1 MRCAR
6 KCFPQLIVNHREHR
20 GTEFS
25 SDRGQD
31 EFLHPLSVFSVPPW
45 FRPKSHK
52 TRCGGFIAELSVAR
66 NMTHVLETG
75 FEQMDA
81 TNPNRSPKIRGYNII
96 NGEISLSSDG
106 ATFESHNPALF
117 ADCLGEFPLSTKEDV
132 HTALAA
138 ARAAFPAWAAT
149 PAPTRGQIIG
159 NMGRLLMKYKDDI
172 VRVETREIGKTL
184 KESAGSVQEAID
196 TCLFFQSEGRRLY
209 GQTVNSELPDKELFT
224 YRRPLGVCGII
235 NACNFP
241 AAVPFWKMIPAI
253 MCGNTCV
260 WKSPQDAPLL
270 SFMLTRI
277 MHEAG
282 LPDGVINLVHGK
294 GSGAGQ
300 DLVDAVDLGMINK
313 ISFTGSTAVGKMIGE
328 ICGRNLVSVSL
339 ELGGKNPLVIM
350 PSANM
355 ENAVEGAYWSAFGT
369 AGQRCTSLG
378 NLIIHEDIYDEF
390 VEKFMAKVESTTIG
404 DSMVHENVLYGPMLS
419 ERYAKDFLRVLQMC
433 ETSGATKLWGEG
445 MITEG
450 NKPLNFLGN
459 PSEGAY
465 VWPHVYA
472 DVTEDME
479 CFHEEIFGPAV
490 TIVKAKDFDHALHLA
505 NASPYGLS
513 SAIYTNDRLEA
524 YRYKTGIKAGMT
536 GINNSTTGAEAH
548 LPFGGVKGS
557 GNGTRESGIWV
568 IEAYSYWHAVNDE
581 LSGKLQLA
589 QMDVEEIELEEADAD
604 YSGLA

>member
-1 MRCAR
+1 MMSIRRA
-6 KCFPQLIVNHREHR
+6 
-20 GTEFS
+20 
-25 SDRGQD
+25 
-31 EFLHPLSVFSVPPW
+31 
-45 FRPKSHK
+45 
-52 TRCGGFIAELSVAR
+52 
-66 NMTHVLETG
+66 MTHVLETG
-75 FEQMDA
+75 FEYMEA
-81 TNPNRSPKIRGYNII
+81 NNPNGSPKVRGYNII
-96 NGEISLSSDG
+96 NGNLTLASDG
-106 ATFESHNPALF
+106 ATYDSTNPAWLD
-117 ADCLGEFPLSTKEDV
+117 DCLGEFPLSTKSDV
-132 HTALAA
+132 HDALAA
-138 ARAAFPAWAAT
+138 ARAAFPSWAAT
-149 PAPTRGQIIG
+149 PAPTRGQVIG
-159 NMGRLLMKYKDDI
+159 NMGRLLMERKDDL
-172 VRVETREIGKTL
+172 VRLQAREIGKTL
-184 KESAGSVQEAID
+184 KECGGEIQEAID

-241 AAVPFWKMIPAI
+241 SAVPFWKMIPAI

-260 WKSPQDAPLL
+260 WKSPQDSPLL
-270 SFMLTRI
+270 SFALARV

-282 LPDGVINLVHGK
+282 LPDGVINLIHGK

-300 DLVDAVDLGMINK
+300 DLVDSADLGMVDK
-313 ISFTGSTAVGKMIGE
+313 ISFTGSTPVGKMIGE
-328 ICGRNLVSVSL
+328 TCGRNLVSASL

-355 ENAVEGAYWSAFGT
+355 ENAVEGAYWAGFGT

-378 NLIIHEDIYDEF
+378 NLIIHEDVYNEF
-390 VEKFMAKVESTTIG
+390 VERFMEKVKSTVIG
-404 DSMVHENVLYGPMLS
+404 DSMRHDGVLYGSMLS
-419 ERYAKDFLRVLQMC
+419 EKYAVDFLKGIEMC
-433 ETSGATKLWGEG
+433 EASGATKIWGEG
-445 MITEG
+445 RITND
-450 NKPLNFLGN
+450 NKPEKFHGDA
-459 PSEGAY
+459 SEGVY
-465 VWPHVYA
+465 MWPHVYV

-479 CFHEEIFGPAV
+479 CFHEEIFGPVV
-490 TIVKAKDFDHALHLA
+490 TIVKARDFDHALHLA

-536 GINNSTTGAEAH
+536 GINDSTTGAEAH

-589 QMDVEEIELEEADAD
+589 QMDVDEIEMEEAEAD
-604 YSGLA
+604 YAGLA

>member
-1 MRCAR
+1 MT
-6 KCFPQLIVNHREHR
+6 IR
-20 GTEFS
+20 G
-25 SDRGQD
+25 
-31 EFLHPLSVFSVPPW
+31 V
-45 FRPKSHK
+45 
-52 TRCGGFIAELSVAR
+52 
-66 NMTHVLETG
+66 MTHVLETG
-75 FEQMDA
+75 FEYMEA
-81 TNPNRSPKIRGYNII
+81 KNPNGSPKVRGYNII
-96 NGEISLSSDG
+96 NGNLTLASDG
-106 ATFESHNPALF
+106 STYESINPAWLD
-117 ADCLGEFPLSTKEDV
+117 DCLGEFPLSTKSDV
-132 HTALAA
+132 HDALAA
-138 ARAAFPAWAAT
+138 ARAAFSDWAST
-149 PAPTRGQIIG
+149 PAPTRGQVIG
-159 NMGRLLMKYKDDI
+159 NMGRLLMEHKDDL
-172 VRVETREIGKTL
+172 VRLQAREIGKTL
-184 KESAGSVQEAID
+184 KECGGEIQEAID

-241 AAVPFWKMIPAI
+241 SAVPFWKMIPAI

-260 WKSPQDAPLL
+260 WKSPQDSPML
-270 SFMLTRI
+270 SFALARI
-277 MHEAG
+277 MHESG
-282 LPDGVINLVHGK
+282 LPDGVINLIHGK

-300 DLVDAVDLGMINK
+300 DLVDSADLGMVNK
-313 ISFTGSTAVGKMIGE
+313 ISFTGSTPVGKMIGE
-328 ICGRNLVSVSL
+328 ICGRNLVSASL

-355 ENAVEGAYWSAFGT
+355 ENAVEGAYWAGFGT

-390 VEKFMAKVESTTIG
+390 LESFMDKVRSTVIG
-404 DSMVHENVLYGPMLS
+404 DSMRNDGVLYGSMLS
-419 ERYAKDFLRVLQMC
+419 EKYAVDFLKGIEMC
-433 ETSGATKLWGEG
+433 EASGATKIWGEG
-445 MITEG
+445 RITND
-450 NKPLNFLGN
+450 NKPDNFHGDA
-459 PSEGAY
+459 SEGVY
-465 VWPHVYA
+465 MWPHVYT
-472 DVTEDME
+472 DVTEEME
-479 CFHEEIFGPAV
+479 CFHEEIFGPVV
-490 TIVKAKDFDHALHLA
+490 TLVKARDFDHALHLA

-589 QMDVEEIELEEADAD
+589 QMDVDEIEMEEAEAD
-604 YSGLA
+604 YASLA

>member
-1 MRCAR
+1 MHDALDAAR
-6 KCFPQLIVNHREHR
+6 KAFDNW
-20 GTEFS
+20 S
-25 SDRGQD
+25 S
-31 EFLHPLSVFSVPPW
+31 
-45 FRPKSHK
+45 
-52 TRCGGFIAELSVAR
+52 
-66 NMTHVLETG
+66 
-75 FEQMDA
+75 
-81 TNPNRSPKIRGYNII
+81 
-96 NGEISLSSDG
+96 
-106 ATFESHNPALF
+106 
-117 ADCLGEFPLSTKEDV
+117 
-132 HTALAA
+132 
-138 ARAAFPAWAAT
+138 T

-159 NMGRLLMKYKDDI
+159 NMGRLLMDYKDDI
-172 VRVETREIGKTL
+172 VKLETREIGKTL
-184 KESAGSVQEAID
+184 KESSGEVQEAID

-260 WKSPQDAPLL
+260 WKSPQDSPLL

-282 LPDGVINLVHGK
+282 LPNGVINLVHGR

-300 DLVDAVDLGMINK
+300 YLVDSADEGMVDK

-328 ICGRNLVSVSL
+328 TCGRNLISCSL
-339 ELGGKNPLVIM
+339 ELGGKNPLVVM
-350 PSANM
+350 PSASID
-355 ENAVEGAYWSAFGT
+355 NAVEGAYWAAFGT

-378 NLIIHEDIYDEF
+378 NLIVHKDVFDEF
-390 VEKFMAKVESTTIG
+390 MDKFMAKVEGTRIG
-404 DSMVHENVLYGPMLS
+404 DALRHDDVLYGPMLS
-419 ERYAKDFLRVLQMC
+419 ERYAEDFLVGLEMC
-433 ETSGATKLWGEG
+433 ESDGATKLWGEG
-445 MITEG
+445 RITVE
-450 NKPLNFLGN
+450 NKPANLLG
-459 PSEGAY
+459 EAGDGVY
-465 VWPHVYA
+465 MWPHVYS
-472 DVTEDME
+472 DVTEDMD
-479 CFHEEIFGPAV
+479 CFHEEIFGPVV
-490 TIVKAKDFDHALHLA
+490 TVVKADSFEHALHLA

-513 SAIYTNDRLEA
+513 SACYTNDRLEA
-524 YRYKTGIKAGMT
+524 YRFKTGIKAGMT

-589 QMDVEEIELEEADAD
+589 QMDVDEIHIEEAEAD
-604 YSGLA
+604 YGSLA

>member
-1 MRCAR
+1 
-6 KCFPQLIVNHREHR
+6 
-20 GTEFS
+20 
-25 SDRGQD
+25 
-31 EFLHPLSVFSVPPW
+31 
-45 FRPKSHK
+45 
-52 TRCGGFIAELSVAR
+52 
-66 NMTHVLETG
+66 MTHVLQVGLE
-75 FEQMDA
+75 EIAND
-81 TNPNRSPKIRGYNII
+81 NPNGLPKVKGYNII
-96 NGEISLSSDG
+96 NGKLASASDG
-106 ATFESHNPALF
+106 STFESRNPAWLD
-117 ADCLGEFPLSTKEDV
+117 DCLGEFPLSTKEDV
-132 HTALAA
+132 HAALAA
-138 ARAAFPAWAAT
+138 ARAAFPSWSAT

-159 NMGRLLMKYKDDI
+159 NMGRLLMKYKDDV
-172 VRVETREIGKTL
+172 VRIETREIGKTL

-270 SFMLTRI
+270 SFILARI

-282 LPDGVINLVHGK
+282 VPDGVINLVHGK

-300 DLVDAVDLGMINK
+300 HLVDAVDEGMVNK

-328 ICGRNLVSVSL
+328 VCGRNLVSASL
-339 ELGGKNPLVIM
+339 ELGGKNPLVVM
-350 PSANM
+350 PSANID
-355 ENAVEGAYWSAFGT
+355 NALEGAYWAAFGT

-378 NLIIHEDIYDEF
+378 NLIVHKDMYDEF
-390 VEKFMAKVESTTIG
+390 LEKFMDKVESTLIG
-404 DSMVHENVLYGPMLS
+404 DSMRNEGVLYGPMLS
-419 ERYAKDFLRVLQMC
+419 EKYAVDFLTGIEMC
-433 ETSGATKLWGEG
+433 EASGATKLFGQG
-445 MITEG
+445 RISND
-450 NKPLNFLGN
+450 NKPVGFQGDA
-459 PSEGAY
+459 SEGVY
-465 VWPHVYA
+465 MWPHVYA
-472 DVTEDME
+472 DVTEEME
-479 CFHEEIFGPAV
+479 CFHEEIFGPVV
-490 TIVKAKDFDHALHLA
+490 TIVKADDFEHALHLA

-513 SAIYTNDRLEA
+513 SAIYTNNRLEA

-536 GINNSTTGAEAH
+536 SINNSTSGAEAH

-589 QMDVEEIELEEADAD
+589 QMDVDEIEIEEAEVD
-604 YSGLA
+604 YSSLS

>member
-1 MRCAR
+1 MMAIRR
-6 KCFPQLIVNHREHR
+6 
-20 GTEFS
+20 
-25 SDRGQD
+25 D
-31 EFLHPLSVFSVPPW
+31 
-45 FRPKSHK
+45 
-52 TRCGGFIAELSVAR
+52 
-66 NMTHVLETG
+66 MTHVLETG
-75 FEQMDA
+75 FEYMEA
-81 TNPNRSPKIRGYNII
+81 NNPNGSPKVRGYNII
-96 NGEISLSSDG
+96 NGNLTLASDG
-106 ATFESHNPALF
+106 ATYESTNPAWLD
-117 ADCLGEFPLSTKEDV
+117 DCLGEFPLSTKSDV
-132 HTALAA
+132 HDALAA
-138 ARAAFPAWAAT
+138 ARAAFPGWAAT
-149 PAPTRGQIIG
+149 PAPTRGQVIG
-159 NMGRLLMKYKDDI
+159 NMGRLLMERKDDL
-172 VRVETREIGKTL
+172 VRLQAREIGKTL
-184 KESAGSVQEAID
+184 KECGGEIQEAID

-241 AAVPFWKMIPAI
+241 SAVPFWKMIPAI

-260 WKSPQDAPLL
+260 WKSPQDSPLL
-270 SFMLTRI
+270 SFALARV

-282 LPDGVINLVHGK
+282 LPDGVINLIHGK

-300 DLVDAVDLGMINK
+300 DLVDSADLGMVDK

-328 ICGRNLVSVSL
+328 TCGRNLVSASL

-355 ENAVEGAYWSAFGT
+355 ENAVEGAYWAGFGT

-390 VEKFMAKVESTTIG
+390 VERFMEKVKSTAVG
-404 DSMVHENVLYGPMLS
+404 DSMRHDGVLYGSMLS
-419 ERYAKDFLRVLQMC
+419 EKYAVDFLKGIDMC
-433 ETSGATKLWGEG
+433 EASGATKIWGEG
-445 MITEG
+445 RITND
-450 NKPLNFLGN
+450 NKPDNFHGDA
-459 PSEGAY
+459 SEGVY
-465 VWPHVYA
+465 MWPHVYV

-479 CFHEEIFGPAV
+479 CFHEEIFGPVV
-490 TIVKAKDFDHALHLA
+490 TIVKARDFDHALHLA

-589 QMDVEEIELEEADAD
+589 QMDVDEIEMEEAEAD
-604 YSGLA
+604 YAGLA

>member
-1 MRCAR
+1 MAH
-6 KCFPQLIVNHREHR
+6 I
-20 GTEFS
+20 
-25 SDRGQD
+25 
-31 EFLHPLSVFSVPPW
+31 
-45 FRPKSHK
+45 
-52 TRCGGFIAELSVAR
+52 
-66 NMTHVLETG
+66 LESG
-75 FEQMDA
+75 FEEMEND
-81 TNPNRSPKIRGYNII
+81 NPNGNPKIKGYNII
-96 NGEISLSSDG
+96 NGELKISSNG
-106 ATFESHNPALF
+106 ENFESKNPAWLS
-117 ADCLGEFPLSTKEDV
+117 DCLGEFPLSTEEDV
-132 HTALAA
+132 HEALNA
-138 ARAAFPAWAAT
+138 ARDAFPSWSST

-159 NMGRLLMKYKDDI
+159 NMGRLLMEHKDDL
-172 VRVETREIGKTL
+172 VRLQAREIGKTL
-184 KESAGSVQEAID
+184 KECGGEIQEAID

-241 AAVPFWKMIPAI
+241 SAVPFWKMIPAI

-260 WKSPQDAPLL
+260 WKSPQDSPLL
-270 SFMLTRI
+270 SFALARI
-277 MHEAG
+277 MHESG
-282 LPDGVINLVHGK
+282 LPDGVINLIHGK

-300 DLVDAVDLGMINK
+300 YLVDAVDLGLVDK

-328 ICGRNLVSVSL
+328 VCGRNLVSASL

-350 PSANM
+350 PSANLD
-355 ENAVEGAYWSAFGT
+355 NAVEGAYWAGFGT

-378 NLIIHEDIYDEF
+378 NLIIHEEIYDEF
-390 VEKFMAKVESTTIG
+390 MDKLMKKVVSTPIG
-404 DSMVHENVLYGPMLS
+404 DSMRHEGVIYGAMLS
-419 ERYAKDFLRVLQMC
+419 EKYAKDFLKGIEIC
-433 ETSGATKLWGEG
+433 EKDGAKKLFGEG
-445 MITEG
+445 RITNDSCPEG
-450 NKPLNFLGN
+450 FHGD
-459 PSEGAY
+459 PSEGSY
-465 VWPHVYA
+465 MWPHVYV

-479 CFHEEIFGPAV
+479 CFHEEIFGPAITV
-490 TIVKAKDFDHALHLA
+490 VKARDFEHALHLA

-524 YRYKTGIKAGMT
+524 YRYKTGIRAGMT

-589 QMDVEEIELEEADAD
+589 QMDVDEVDIEEAEAD
-604 YSGLA
+604 YSSLA

>member
-1 MRCAR
+1 MAHV
-6 KCFPQLIVNHREHR
+6 LST
-20 GTEFS
+20 GL
-25 SDRGQD
+25 
-31 EFLHPLSVFSVPPW
+31 EFLDNS
-45 FRPKSHK
+45 
-52 TRCGGFIAELSVAR
+52 
-66 NMTHVLETG
+66 
-75 FEQMDA
+75 
-81 TNPNRSPKIRGYNII
+81 NPNGSPCVRGYNII
-96 NGEISLSSDG
+96 NGELKLASDG
-106 ATFESHNPALF
+106 QTFQSHNPAWLD
-117 ADCLGEFPLSTKEDV
+117 DCLGEFPLSTESDV
-132 HTALAA
+132 HEALAA
-138 ARAAFPAWAAT
+138 ARAAFEGWAAT

-159 NMGRLLMKYKDDI
+159 NMGRLLMEHKDAI
-172 VRVETREIGKTL
+172 VALETREIGKTL

-253 MCGNTCV
+253 ICGNTCV

-270 SFMLTRI
+270 SFALARI

-282 LPDGVINLVHGK
+282 LPDGVINLIHGK

-300 DLVDAVDLGMINK
+300 DLVDAVDKGMINK

-355 ENAVEGAYWSAFGT
+355 ENAVEGAYWSGFGT

-390 VEKFMAKVESTTIG
+390 MTKLMAKVESTIIG
-404 DSMVHENVLYGPMLS
+404 DSMRNEDVLYGPMLS
-419 ERYAKDFLRVLQMC
+419 EKYSGDFLKDVEMC
-433 ETSGATKLWGEG
+433 ERSGATKLFGKG
-445 MITEG
+445 RITND
-450 NKPLNFLGN
+450 NKPAGFVGDA
-459 PSEGAY
+459 SEGVY
-465 VWPHVYA
+465 MWPHVYA

-479 CFHEEIFGPAV
+479 CFHEEIFGPAITV
-490 TIVKAKDFDHALHLA
+490 VKATDFDHALHLA

-524 YRYKTGIKAGMT
+524 YRFKTGIKAGMT

-589 QMDVEEIELEEADAD
+589 QMDVDEIDIEEADVD
-604 YSGLA
+604 YSALA

>member
-1 MRCAR
+1 MAHV
-6 KCFPQLIVNHREHR
+6 LAT
-20 GTEFS
+20 GL
-25 SDRGQD
+25 
-31 EFLHPLSVFSVPPW
+31 EFLD
-45 FRPKSHK
+45 
-52 TRCGGFIAELSVAR
+52 
-66 NMTHVLETG
+66 N
-75 FEQMDA
+75 
-81 TNPNRSPKIRGYNII
+81 TNPNGSPCVKGYNII
-96 NGEISLSSDG
+96 NGQLTLASDG
-106 ATFESHNPALF
+106 GTFQSHNPAWLD
-117 ADCLGEFPLSTKEDV
+117 DCLGEFPLSTEADV
-132 HTALAA
+132 HDALAA
-138 ARAAFPAWAAT
+138 ARTAFPGWAAT

-159 NMGRLLMKYKDDI
+159 NMGRLLMEHKDAI
-172 VRVETREIGKTL
+172 VAIETREIGKTL

-270 SFMLTRI
+270 SFALARI
-277 MHEAG
+277 MHESG
-282 LPDGVINLVHGK
+282 LPDGVINLIHGK

-300 DLVDAVDLGMINK
+300 NLVDAVDKGMIDK

-328 ICGRNLVSVSL
+328 ICGRNLVSASL

-350 PSANM
+350 PSADM
-355 ENAVEGAYWSAFGT
+355 DNAVEGAYWSGFGT

-378 NLIIHEDIYDEF
+378 NLIIHEEIYDEF
-390 VEKFMAKVESTTIG
+390 MAKLMAKVESTVIG
-404 DSMVHENVLYGPMLS
+404 DSLRNEGVLYGPMLS
-419 ERYAKDFLRVLQMC
+419 EKYAVDFLRDVEMC
-433 ETSGATKLWGEG
+433 ERSGATKLFGKG
-445 MITEG
+445 RITND
-450 NKPLNFLGN
+450 NKPAGFRGDA
-459 PSEGAY
+459 SEGVY
-465 VWPHVYA
+465 MWPHVYA

-479 CFHEEIFGPAV
+479 CFHEEIFGPGI
-490 TIVKAKDFDHALHLA
+490 TIVKATDFDHALHLA

-524 YRYKTGIKAGMT
+524 YRFKTGIKAGMT

-589 QMDVEEIELEEADAD
+589 QMDVDEIDIEEADVD
-604 YSGLA
+604 YSALA

>member
-1 MRCAR
+1 MAIRRA
-6 KCFPQLIVNHREHR
+6 
-20 GTEFS
+20 
-25 SDRGQD
+25 
-31 EFLHPLSVFSVPPW
+31 
-45 FRPKSHK
+45 
-52 TRCGGFIAELSVAR
+52 
-66 NMTHVLETG
+66 MTHVLEAG
-75 FEQMDA
+75 FEYMEA
-81 TNPNRSPKIRGYNII
+81 NNPNGSPKVRGYNII
-96 NGEISLSSDG
+96 NGNLTLASDG
-106 ATFESHNPALF
+106 ATYDSTNPAWLD
-117 ADCLGEFPLSTKEDV
+117 DCLGEFPLSTKSDV
-132 HTALAA
+132 HDALAA
-138 ARAAFPAWAAT
+138 ARASFPSWAAT
-149 PAPTRGQIIG
+149 PAPTRGQVIG
-159 NMGRLLMKYKDDI
+159 NMGRLLMERKDDL
-172 VRVETREIGKTL
+172 VRLQAREIGKTL
-184 KESAGSVQEAID
+184 KECGGEIQEAID

-241 AAVPFWKMIPAI
+241 SAVPFWKMIPAI

-260 WKSPQDAPLL
+260 WKSPQDSPLL
-270 SFMLTRI
+270 SFALARV

-282 LPDGVINLVHGK
+282 LPDGVINLIHGK

-300 DLVDAVDLGMINK
+300 DLVDSADLGMVDK
-313 ISFTGSTAVGKMIGE
+313 ISFTGSTPVGKMIGE
-328 ICGRNLVSVSL
+328 TCGRNLVSASL

-355 ENAVEGAYWSAFGT
+355 ENAVEGAYWAGFGT

-378 NLIIHEDIYDEF
+378 NLIIHEDVYNEF
-390 VEKFMAKVESTTIG
+390 VERFMEKVKSTVIG
-404 DSMVHENVLYGPMLS
+404 DSMRHDGVLYGSMLS
-419 ERYAKDFLRVLQMC
+419 EKYAVDFLKGIEMC
-433 ETSGATKLWGEG
+433 EASGATKIWGEG
-445 MITEG
+445 RITND
-450 NKPLNFLGN
+450 NKPEKFHGDA
-459 PSEGAY
+459 SEGVY
-465 VWPHVYA
+465 MWPHVYV

-479 CFHEEIFGPAV
+479 CFHEEIFGPVV
-490 TIVKAKDFDHALHLA
+490 TIVKARDFDHALHLA

-589 QMDVEEIELEEADAD
+589 QMDVDEIEMEEAEAD
-604 YSGLA
+604 YAGLA

>member
-1 MRCAR
+1 MAIRRA
-6 KCFPQLIVNHREHR
+6 
-20 GTEFS
+20 
-25 SDRGQD
+25 
-31 EFLHPLSVFSVPPW
+31 
-45 FRPKSHK
+45 
-52 TRCGGFIAELSVAR
+52 
-66 NMTHVLETG
+66 MTHVLETG
-75 FEQMDA
+75 FEYMEA
-81 TNPNRSPKIRGYNII
+81 NNPNGSPKVRGYNII
-96 NGEISLSSDG
+96 NGNLTLASDG
-106 ATFESHNPALF
+106 ATYDSTNPAWLD
-117 ADCLGEFPLSTKEDV
+117 DCLGEFPLSTKSDV
-132 HTALAA
+132 HDALAA
-138 ARAAFPAWAAT
+138 ARASFLSWAAT
-149 PAPTRGQIIG
+149 PTPTRGQVIG
-159 NMGRLLMKYKDDI
+159 NMGRLLMERKDDL
-172 VRVETREIGKTL
+172 VRLQAREIGKTL
-184 KESAGSVQEAID
+184 KECGGEIQEAID

-241 AAVPFWKMIPAI
+241 SAVPFWKMIPAI

-260 WKSPQDAPLL
+260 WKSPQDSPLL
-270 SFMLTRI
+270 SFALARV

-282 LPDGVINLVHGK
+282 LPDGVINLIHGK

-300 DLVDAVDLGMINK
+300 DLVDSADLGMVDK
-313 ISFTGSTAVGKMIGE
+313 ISFTGSTPVGKMIGE
-328 ICGRNLVSVSL
+328 TCGRNLVSASL

-355 ENAVEGAYWSAFGT
+355 ENAVEGAYWAGFGT

-378 NLIIHEDIYDEF
+378 NLIIHEDVYNEF
-390 VEKFMAKVESTTIG
+390 VERFMEKVKSTVIG
-404 DSMVHENVLYGPMLS
+404 DSMRHDGVLYGSMLS
-419 ERYAKDFLRVLQMC
+419 EKYAVDFLKGIEMC
-433 ETSGATKLWGEG
+433 EASGATKIWGEG
-445 MITEG
+445 RITND
-450 NKPLNFLGN
+450 NKPEKFHGDA
-459 PSEGAY
+459 SEGVY
-465 VWPHVYA
+465 MWPHVYV

-479 CFHEEIFGPAV
+479 CFHEEIFGPVV
-490 TIVKAKDFDHALHLA
+490 TIVKARDFDHALHLA

-589 QMDVEEIELEEADAD
+589 QMDVDEIEMEEAEAD
-604 YSGLA
+604 YAGLA

>member
-1 MRCAR
+1 
-6 KCFPQLIVNHREHR
+6 
-20 GTEFS
+20 
-25 SDRGQD
+25 
-31 EFLHPLSVFSVPPW
+31 
-45 FRPKSHK
+45 
-52 TRCGGFIAELSVAR
+52 
-66 NMTHVLETG
+66 MTHVLETG
-75 FEQMDA
+75 FEIIESD
-81 TNPNRSPKIRGYNII
+81 NPDDNVKVKGYNII
-96 NGEISLSSDG
+96 NGELKLSSDG
-106 ATFESHNPALF
+106 KLFESHNPARLK
-117 ADCLGEFPLSTKEDV
+117 DCLGEFPLSTKEDV
-132 HTALAA
+132 HDAIKA
-138 ARAAFPAWAAT
+138 ARNAFSTWSTT

-159 NMGRLLMKYKDDI
+159 NMGRLLMQYKDDI

-277 MHEAG
+277 MHESG
-282 LPDGVINLVHGK
+282 LPNGVINLVHGK

-300 DLVDAVDLGMINK
+300 YLVDAVDEGLLNK
-313 ISFTGSTAVGKMIGE
+313 ISFTGSTSVGKMIGE
-328 ICGRNLVSVSL
+328 VCGRNLVSASL

-350 PSANM
+350 PSANI
-355 ENAVEGAYWSAFGT
+355 ENAVEGAYWAGFGT

-378 NLIIHEDIYDEF
+378 NLIIHEEIYDEF
-390 VEKFMAKVESTTIG
+390 VEKLMEKVRSTTIG
-404 DSMVHENVLYGPMLS
+404 DSMRNDGVLYGPMLS
-419 ERYAKDFLRVLQMC
+419 ERYATDFLKTLEMC
-433 ETSGATKLWGEG
+433 DSSGAIKLWGKG
-445 MITEG
+445 RITSE
-450 NKPLNFLGN
+450 NKPDNFLGI
-459 PSEGAY
+459 PEEGVY
-465 VWPHVYA
+465 MWPHVY
-472 DVTEDME
+472 DNVTEDMA
-479 CFHEEIFGPAV
+479 CFHEEIFGPAI
-490 TIVKAKDFDHALHLA
+490 TLVKATDFEHALYLA

-524 YRYKTGIKAGMT
+524 YRFKTGIKAGMT

-568 IEAYSYWHAVNDE
+568 IESYSYWHAVNDE

-589 QMDVEEIELEEADAD
+589 QMDVEEIDIEAADVD
-604 YSGLA
+604 YSSLA

>member
-1 MRCAR
+1 MMSIRRA
-6 KCFPQLIVNHREHR
+6 
-20 GTEFS
+20 
-25 SDRGQD
+25 
-31 EFLHPLSVFSVPPW
+31 
-45 FRPKSHK
+45 
-52 TRCGGFIAELSVAR
+52 
-66 NMTHVLETG
+66 MTHVLEAG
-75 FEQMDA
+75 FEYMEA
-81 TNPNRSPKIRGYNII
+81 NNPNGSPKVRGFNII
-96 NGEISLSSDG
+96 NGNLTLASDG
-106 ATFESHNPALF
+106 STYESINPAWLD
-117 ADCLGEFPLSTKEDV
+117 DCLGEFPLSTKSDV
-132 HTALAA
+132 HDALAA
-138 ARAAFPAWAAT
+138 ARAAFPDWAAT
-149 PAPTRGQIIG
+149 PAPTRGQVIG
-159 NMGRLLMKYKDDI
+159 NMGRLLMEHKDDL
-172 VRVETREIGKTL
+172 VRLQAREIGKTL
-184 KESAGSVQEAID
+184 KECGGEIQEAID

-235 NACNFP
+235 NSCNFP
-241 AAVPFWKMIPAI
+241 SAVPFWKMIPAI

-260 WKSPQDAPLL
+260 WKSPQDSPML
-270 SFMLTRI
+270 SFALARI
-277 MHEAG
+277 MHESG
-282 LPDGVINLVHGK
+282 LPDGVINLIHGK

-300 DLVDAVDLGMINK
+300 DLVDSADLGMINK

-328 ICGRNLVSVSL
+328 ICGRNLVSASL

-355 ENAVEGAYWSAFGT
+355 ENAVEGAYWAGFGT

-390 VEKFMAKVESTTIG
+390 VERFMDKVRSTVIG
-404 DSMVHENVLYGPMLS
+404 DSMRNNGVLYGSMLS
-419 ERYAKDFLRVLQMC
+419 ERYAVDFLKGIEMC
-433 ETSGATKLWGEG
+433 EASGATKIWGEG
-445 MITEG
+445 RITND
-450 NKPLNFLGN
+450 NKPENFHGDA
-459 PSEGAY
+459 SEGVY
-465 VWPHVYA
+465 MWPHVYTG
-472 DVTEDME
+472 VTEEME

-490 TIVKAKDFDHALHLA
+490 TIVKARDFDHALHLA

-589 QMDVEEIELEEADAD
+589 QMDVDEIEMEEAEAD
-604 YSGLA
+604 YAGLA

>member
-1 MRCAR
+1 MMAIRRA
-6 KCFPQLIVNHREHR
+6 
-20 GTEFS
+20 
-25 SDRGQD
+25 
-31 EFLHPLSVFSVPPW
+31 
-45 FRPKSHK
+45 
-52 TRCGGFIAELSVAR
+52 
-66 NMTHVLETG
+66 MTHVLETG
-75 FEQMDA
+75 FEYMEA
-81 TNPNRSPKIRGYNII
+81 NNPNGSPKVRGYNII
-96 NGEISLSSDG
+96 NGNLTLASDG
-106 ATFESHNPALF
+106 ATYDSTNPAWLD
-117 ADCLGEFPLSTKEDV
+117 DCLGEFPLSTKSDV
-132 HTALAA
+132 HDALAA
-138 ARAAFPAWAAT
+138 ARAAFPSWAAT
-149 PAPTRGQIIG
+149 PAPTRGQVIG
-159 NMGRLLMKYKDDI
+159 NMGRLLMERKDDL
-172 VRVETREIGKTL
+172 VRLQAREIGKTL
-184 KESAGSVQEAID
+184 KECGGEIQEAID

-241 AAVPFWKMIPAI
+241 SAVPFWKMIPAI

-260 WKSPQDAPLL
+260 WKSPQDSPLL
-270 SFMLTRI
+270 SFALARV

-282 LPDGVINLVHGK
+282 LPDGVINLIHGK

-300 DLVDAVDLGMINK
+300 DLVDSADLGMVDK
-313 ISFTGSTAVGKMIGE
+313 ISFTGSTPVGKMIGE
-328 ICGRNLVSVSL
+328 TCGRNLVSASL

-355 ENAVEGAYWSAFGT
+355 ENAVEGAYWAGFGT

-378 NLIIHEDIYDEF
+378 NLIIHEDVYNEF
-390 VEKFMAKVESTTIG
+390 VERFMEKVKSTVIG
-404 DSMVHENVLYGPMLS
+404 DSMRHDGVLYGSMLS
-419 ERYAKDFLRVLQMC
+419 EKYAVDFLKGIEMC
-433 ETSGATKLWGEG
+433 EASGSKKIWGEG
-445 MITEG
+445 RITND
-450 NKPLNFLGN
+450 NKQEKFHGDA
-459 PSEGAY
+459 SEGVY
-465 VWPHVYA
+465 MWPHVYV

-479 CFHEEIFGPAV
+479 CFHEEIFGPVV
-490 TIVKAKDFDHALHLA
+490 TIVKARDFDHALHLA

-589 QMDVEEIELEEADAD
+589 QMDVDEIEMEEAEAD
-604 YSGLA
+604 YAGLA

>member
-1 MRCAR
+1 
-6 KCFPQLIVNHREHR
+6 
-20 GTEFS
+20 
-25 SDRGQD
+25 
-31 EFLHPLSVFSVPPW
+31 
-45 FRPKSHK
+45 
-52 TRCGGFIAELSVAR
+52 
-66 NMTHVLETG
+66 MTHVLETG
-75 FEQMDA
+75 FEYMEA
-81 TNPNRSPKIRGYNII
+81 NNPNGSPKVRGYNII
-96 NGEISLSSDG
+96 NGNLTLASDG
-106 ATFESHNPALF
+106 ATYDSTNPAWLD
-117 ADCLGEFPLSTKEDV
+117 DCLGEFPLSTKSDV
-132 HTALAA
+132 HDALAA
-138 ARAAFPAWAAT
+138 ARAAFPSWAAT
-149 PAPTRGQIIG
+149 PAPTRGQVIG
-159 NMGRLLMKYKDDI
+159 NMGRLLMERKDDL
-172 VRVETREIGKTL
+172 VRLQAREIGKTL
-184 KESAGSVQEAID
+184 KECGGEIQEAID

-241 AAVPFWKMIPAI
+241 SAVPFWKMIPAI

-260 WKSPQDAPLL
+260 WKSPQDSPLL
-270 SFMLTRI
+270 SFALARV

-282 LPDGVINLVHGK
+282 LPDGVINLIHGK

-300 DLVDAVDLGMINK
+300 DLVDSADLGMVDK
-313 ISFTGSTAVGKMIGE
+313 ISFTGSTPVGKMIGE
-328 ICGRNLVSVSL
+328 TCGRNLVSASL

-355 ENAVEGAYWSAFGT
+355 ENAVEGAYWAGFGT

-378 NLIIHEDIYDEF
+378 NLIIHEDVYNEF
-390 VEKFMAKVESTTIG
+390 VERFMEKVKSTVIG
-404 DSMVHENVLYGPMLS
+404 DSMRHDGVLYGSMLS
-419 ERYAKDFLRVLQMC
+419 EKYAVDFLKGIEMC
-433 ETSGATKLWGEG
+433 EASGAKKIWGEG
-445 MITEG
+445 RITND
-450 NKPLNFLGN
+450 NKPEKFHGDA
-459 PSEGAY
+459 SEGVY
-465 VWPHVYA
+465 MWPHVYV

-479 CFHEEIFGPAV
+479 CFHEEIFGPVV
-490 TIVKAKDFDHALHLA
+490 TIVKARDFDHALHLA

-589 QMDVEEIELEEADAD
+589 QMDVDEIEMEEAEAD
-604 YSGLA
+604 YAGLA

>member
-1 MRCAR
+1 MTGLYFAR
-6 KCFPQLIVNHREHR
+6 H
-20 GTEFS
+20 
-25 SDRGQD
+25 
-31 EFLHPLSVFSVPPW
+31 
-45 FRPKSHK
+45 
-52 TRCGGFIAELSVAR
+52 
-66 NMTHVLETG
+66 MTNVLESE
-75 FEQMDA
+75 FEFMDA
-81 TNPNRSPKIRGYNII
+81 NNPNGSPKVKGYNVI
-96 NGEISLSSDG
+96 NGKLQSASDG
-106 ATFESHNPALF
+106 KTFESLNPALLT
-117 ADCLGEFPLSTKEDV
+117 DCLGEFPLSTKEDV
-132 HTALAA
+132 HEALHA
-138 ARAAFPAWAAT
+138 ARNAFPSWSAT

-159 NMGRLLMKYKDDI
+159 NMGRLLMQYKDDI

-277 MHEAG
+277 IHEAG
-282 LPDGVINLVHGK
+282 LPNGVINLVHGK

-300 DLVDAVDLGMINK
+300 HLVDAVDEGLINK

-328 ICGRNLVSVSL
+328 VCGRNLVSASL

-350 PSANM
+350 PSADM
-355 ENAVEGAYWSAFGT
+355 ENAVEGAYWSGFGT

-390 VEKFMAKVESTTIG
+390 IEKLMDKVRTTTIG

-419 ERYAKDFLRVLQMC
+419 EKYANDFLRDLQLC
-433 ETSGATKLWGEG
+433 EKSGARKLWGSG
-445 MITEG
+445 RITTT
-450 NKPLNFLGN
+450 NKPDNFLGN
-459 PSEGAY
+459 PEEGVY
-465 VWPHVYA
+465 MWPHVYA

-479 CFHEEIFGPAV
+479 CFHEEIFGPAI
-490 TIVKAKDFDHALHLA
+490 TIAKAKDFEHALHLA

-589 QMDVEEIELEEADAD
+589 QMDVEEVELNDKEVD
-604 YSGLA
+604 YSSLA

>member
-1 MRCAR
+1 M
-6 KCFPQLIVNHREHR
+6 P
-20 GTEFS
+20 
-25 SDRGQD
+25 
-31 EFLHPLSVFSVPPW
+31 
-45 FRPKSHK
+45 
-52 TRCGGFIAELSVAR
+52 
-66 NMTHVLETG
+66 HVLETG
-75 FEQMDA
+75 LDLIDHE
-81 TNPNRSPKIRGYNII
+81 NPNGLPAVRGWNIVA
-96 NGEISLSSDG
+96 GRLTGAADG
-106 ATFESHNPALF
+106 STFESRNPALLS
-117 ADCLGEFPLSTKEDV
+117 DLLGEFPLSGESDV
-132 HTALAA
+132 HAALAA
-138 ARAAFPAWAAT
+138 ARDAFPGWAAT
-149 PAPTRGQIIG
+149 PAPSRGQIIG
-159 NMGRLLMKYKDDI
+159 NMGRLLMEHKDAI
-172 VRVETREIGKTL
+172 VAIETREIGKTL

-270 SFMLTRI
+270 SFALARI
-277 MHEAG
+277 MHQAG

-300 DLVDAVDLGMINK
+300 YLVDAVDLGMVDK
-313 ISFTGSTAVGKMIGE
+313 ISFTGSTSVGKMIGE
-328 ICGRNLVSVSL
+328 ICGRNLVSCSL
-339 ELGGKNPLVIM
+339 ELGGKNPLVVM
-350 PSANM
+350 PSAALD
-355 ENAVEGAYWSAFGT
+355 NAVAGAYWAAFGT

-378 NLIIHEDIYDEF
+378 NLILHQDIHDEF
-390 VEKFMAKVESTTIG
+390 LERFMAKVESTRIG
-404 DSMVHENVLYGPMLS
+404 DSLHHDDVLYGPMLS
-419 ERYAKDFLRVLQMC
+419 EKYAADFLKELEMC
-433 ETSGATKLWGEG
+433 EASGARKVFGEG
-445 MITEG
+445 RITQDNAPEG
-450 NKPLNFLGN
+450 FLGDA
-459 PSEGAY
+459 SEGVY
-465 VWPHVYA
+465 MWPHVYA

-479 CFHEEIFGPAV
+479 CFHEEIFGPVV
-490 TIVKAKDFDHALHLA
+490 TIVKADDFDHALHLA

-589 QMDVEEIELEEADAD
+589 QMDVDEIEIEEAEVDWTL
-604 YSGLA
+604 LA

>member
-1 MRCAR
+1 
-6 KCFPQLIVNHREHR
+6 
-20 GTEFS
+20 
-25 SDRGQD
+25 
-31 EFLHPLSVFSVPPW
+31 
-45 FRPKSHK
+45 
-52 TRCGGFIAELSVAR
+52 
-66 NMTHVLETG
+66 MTHVLEVG
-75 FEQMDA
+75 LEFLEAD
-81 TNPNRSPKIRGYNII
+81 NPNGLPKVKGYNII
-96 NGEISLSSDG
+96 NGQLTESSDG
-106 ATFESHNPALF
+106 STFESSNPARIT
-117 ADCLGEFPLSTKEDV
+117 DILGEFPLSTKEDV
-132 HTALAA
+132 HSALAA
-138 ARAAFPAWAAT
+138 ARATFPNWSAT

-159 NMGRLLMKYKDDI
+159 NMGRLLMKYKDEI
-172 VRVETREIGKTL
+172 VRLETREIGKTI

-224 YRRPLGVCGII
+224 YRRALGVCGII

-270 SFMLTRI
+270 SFALARI

-300 DLVDAVDLGMINK
+300 HLVDAVDEGLVNK

-328 ICGRNLVSVSL
+328 VCGRNLVSASL
-339 ELGGKNPLVIM
+339 ELGGKNPLVVM
-350 PSANM
+350 PSANL
-355 ENAVEGAYWSAFGT
+355 ENAVEGAYWAAFGT

-378 NLIIHEDIYDEF
+378 NLIIHKDVYDQFMEM
-390 VEKFMAKVESTTIG
+390 FMAKVEATVIG
-404 DSMVHENVLYGPMLS
+404 DSLRNDGVLYGPMLS
-419 ERYAKDFLRVLQMC
+419 EKYAKDFLAGVEMC
-433 ETSGATKLWGEG
+433 KESGATQIYGNG
-445 MITEG
+445 RITND
-450 NKPLNFLGN
+450 NKPEGFQGDA
-459 PSEGAY
+459 SEGVY
-465 VWPHVYA
+465 MWPHVFV
-472 DVTEDME
+472 DVTQDME
-479 CFHEEIFGPAV
+479 CFHEEIFGPVV
-490 TIVKAKDFDHALHLA
+490 TIVKANDFDHGLTLA

-589 QMDVEEIELEEADAD
+589 QMDVDEIEIEEAEVD
-604 YSGLA
+604 YSSLA

>member
-1 MRCAR
+1 MFRHIEG
-6 KCFPQLIVNHREHR
+6 LIPTPEV
-20 GTEFS
+20 
-25 SDRGQD
+25 
-31 EFLHPLSVFSVPPW
+31 
-45 FRPKSHK
+45 
-52 TRCGGFIAELSVAR
+52 
-66 NMTHVLETG
+66 MTHVLSTG
-75 FEQMDA
+75 FEVMESN
-81 TNPNRSPKIRGYNII
+81 NPNGSPKIRGYNII
-96 NGEISLSSDG
+96 NGKLSLSADG
-106 ATFESHNPALF
+106 NTFVSTNPAILS
-117 ADCLGEFPLSTKEDV
+117 DEIGEFPLSTKKDV
-132 HTALAA
+132 HDALSA
-138 ARAAFPAWAAT
+138 ARDAFSNWAST
-149 PAPTRGQIIG
+149 PAPTRGQVIG
-159 NMGRLLMKYKDDI
+159 NMGRLLMDHKDEL
-172 VRVETREIGKTL
+172 VRLQAREIGKTL
-184 KESAGSVQEAID
+184 KECGGEVQEAID

-241 AAVPFWKMIPAI
+241 SAVPFWKMIPAI

-260 WKSPQDAPLL
+260 WKSPQDSPLL
-270 SFMLTRI
+270 SFALARL

-282 LPDGVINLVHGK
+282 LQNGVINLIHGK

-300 DLVDAVDLGMINK
+300 HLVDAVDLGMVDK

-328 ICGRNLVSVSL
+328 VCGRNLVSASL
-339 ELGGKNPLVIM
+339 ELGGKNPLLIM
-350 PSANM
+350 PSANL
-355 ENAVEGAYWSAFGT
+355 ENAVEGAYWAGFGT
-369 AGQRCTSLG
+369 SGQRCTSLG

-390 VEKFMAKVESTTIG
+390 IELFMAKVKSTKIG
-404 DSMVHENVLYGPMLS
+404 NSMHYDGVLYGSMLS
-419 ERYAKDFLRVLQMC
+419 EKYGDDFLKAIEMC
-433 ETSGATKLWGEG
+433 ERSGATKIWGNG
-445 MITEG
+445 RITKD
-450 NKPLNFLGN
+450 NKPENFMGDA
-459 PSEGAY
+459 SEG
-465 VWPHVYA
+465 VFMWPHVFV
-472 DVTEDME
+472 DVTEEME

-490 TIVKAKDFDHALHLA
+490 TIVKARDFGHGLHLA

-589 QMDVEEIELEEADAD
+589 QMDVHEVEIEEAEAD
-604 YSGLA
+604 YGSLA

>member
-1 MRCAR
+1 MAIRR
-6 KCFPQLIVNHREHR
+6 
-20 GTEFS
+20 T
-25 SDRGQD
+25 
-31 EFLHPLSVFSVPPW
+31 
-45 FRPKSHK
+45 
-52 TRCGGFIAELSVAR
+52 
-66 NMTHVLETG
+66 MTHVLETG
-75 FEQMDA
+75 FEYMEA
-81 TNPNRSPKIRGYNII
+81 NNPNGSPKVRGYNII
-96 NGEISLSSDG
+96 NGNLTLSSDG
-106 ATFESHNPALF
+106 ATYESTNPAWLE
-117 ADCLGEFPLSTKEDV
+117 DCLGEFPLSTKSDV
-132 HTALAA
+132 HEALAA
-138 ARAAFPAWAAT
+138 ARAAFPGWSAT
-149 PAPTRGQIIG
+149 PAPTRGQVIG
-159 NMGRLLMKYKDDI
+159 NMGRLLMEHKDDL
-172 VRVETREIGKTL
+172 VRLQAREIGKTL
-184 KESAGSVQEAID
+184 KECGGEIQEAID

-241 AAVPFWKMIPAI
+241 SAVPFWKMIPAI

-260 WKSPQDAPLL
+260 WKSPQDSPLL
-270 SFMLTRI
+270 SFALARV

-282 LPDGVINLVHGK
+282 LPNGVINLIHGK

-300 DLVDAVDLGMINK
+300 DLVDSADLGMVDK
-313 ISFTGSTAVGKMIGE
+313 ISFTGSTSVGKMIGE
-328 ICGRNLVSVSL
+328 TCGRNLVSASL

-355 ENAVEGAYWSAFGT
+355 ENAVEGAYWAGFGT

-390 VEKFMAKVESTTIG
+390 VERFMEKVKSTVVG
-404 DSMVHENVLYGPMLS
+404 DSMRHDGVLYGSMLS
-419 ERYAKDFLRVLQMC
+419 EKYAVDFLRGIDMC
-433 ETSGATKLWGEG
+433 EDSGATKIWGEG
-445 MITEG
+445 RITNN
-450 NKPLNFLGN
+450 NKPDNFHGDA
-459 PSEGAY
+459 SEGVY
-465 VWPHVYA
+465 MWPHVYV

-490 TIVKAKDFDHALHLA
+490 TIVKARDFDHALHLA

-589 QMDVEEIELEEADAD
+589 QMDVDEIEMEEADAD
-604 YSGLA
+604 YAGLA

>member
-1 MRCAR
+1 MAIRRA
-6 KCFPQLIVNHREHR
+6 
-20 GTEFS
+20 
-25 SDRGQD
+25 
-31 EFLHPLSVFSVPPW
+31 
-45 FRPKSHK
+45 
-52 TRCGGFIAELSVAR
+52 
-66 NMTHVLETG
+66 MTHVLETG
-75 FEQMDA
+75 FEYMEA
-81 TNPNRSPKIRGYNII
+81 NNPNGSPKVRGYNII
-96 NGEISLSSDG
+96 NGNLTLASDG
-106 ATFESHNPALF
+106 ATYDSTNPAWLD
-117 ADCLGEFPLSTKEDV
+117 DCLGEFPLSTKSDV
-132 HTALAA
+132 HDALAA
-138 ARAAFPAWAAT
+138 ARASFPSWAAT
-149 PAPTRGQIIG
+149 PAPTRGQVIG
-159 NMGRLLMKYKDDI
+159 NMGRLLMERKDDL
-172 VRVETREIGKTL
+172 VRLQAREIGKTL
-184 KESAGSVQEAID
+184 KECGGEIQEAID

-241 AAVPFWKMIPAI
+241 SAVPFWKMIPAI

-260 WKSPQDAPLL
+260 WKSPQDSPLL
-270 SFMLTRI
+270 SFALARV

-282 LPDGVINLVHGK
+282 LPDGVINLIHGK

-300 DLVDAVDLGMINK
+300 DLVDSADLGMVDK
-313 ISFTGSTAVGKMIGE
+313 ISFTGSTPVGKMIGE
-328 ICGRNLVSVSL
+328 TCGRNLVSASL

-355 ENAVEGAYWSAFGT
+355 ENAVEGAYWAGFGT

-378 NLIIHEDIYDEF
+378 NLIIHEDVYNEF
-390 VEKFMAKVESTTIG
+390 VERFMEKVKSTVIG
-404 DSMVHENVLYGPMLS
+404 DSMRHDGVLYGSMLS
-419 ERYAKDFLRVLQMC
+419 EKYAVDFLKGIEMC
-433 ETSGATKLWGEG
+433 EASGATKIWGEG
-445 MITEG
+445 RITND
-450 NKPLNFLGN
+450 NKPEKFHGDA
-459 PSEGAY
+459 SEGVY
-465 VWPHVYA
+465 MWPHVYV
-472 DVTEDME
+472 DVAEDME
-479 CFHEEIFGPAV
+479 CFHEEIFGPVV
-490 TIVKAKDFDHALHLA
+490 TIVKARDFDHALHLA

-589 QMDVEEIELEEADAD
+589 QMDVDEIEMEEAEAD
-604 YSGLA
+604 YAGLA

>member
-1 MRCAR
+1 MGSAGFMSETTLAR
-6 KCFPQLIVNHREHR
+6 I
-20 GTEFS
+20 
-25 SDRGQD
+25 
-31 EFLHPLSVFSVPPW
+31 
-45 FRPKSHK
+45 
-52 TRCGGFIAELSVAR
+52 
-66 NMTHVLETG
+66 MTHVLETG
-75 FEQMDA
+75 LEFLDNQ
-81 TNPNRSPKIRGYNII
+81 NPDGLPKVRGYNII
-96 NGEISLSSDG
+96 AGQLTVSGDGE
-106 ATFESHNPALF
+106 TFESFNPARLT
-117 ADCLGEFPLSTKEDV
+117 DCLGEFPLSTKDDV
-132 HTALAA
+132 SAALAA
-138 ARAAFPAWAAT
+138 ARAAFPDWAAT

-159 NMGRLLMKYKDDI
+159 NMGRLLMQHKDDI
-172 VRVETREIGKTL
+172 VALESREIGKTL

-270 SFMLTRI
+270 SFALARI
-277 MHEAG
+277 MHQAG

-300 DLVDAVDLGMINK
+300 HLVDAVDEGKVNK

-328 ICGRNLVSVSL
+328 VCGRNLVSASL
-339 ELGGKNPLVIM
+339 ELGGKNPLVVM
-350 PSANM
+350 PSADLD
-355 ENAVEGAYWSAFGT
+355 NAVSGAYWSGFGT

-378 NLIIHEDIYDEF
+378 NLIIHTDIYDEF
-390 VEKFMAKVESTTIG
+390 MAKFMAKVESTSIG
-404 DSMVHENVLYGPMLS
+404 DSIRHDGVLYGPMLS
-419 ERYAKDFLRVLQMC
+419 EKYAVDFLAAIQTC
-433 ETSGATKLWGEG
+433 EAGGATKLYGKG
-445 MITEG
+445 RITND
-450 NKPLNFLGN
+450 NKPAGFLGDA
-459 PSEGAY
+459 SEGVY
-465 VWPHVYA
+465 VWPHVYSG
-472 DVTEDME
+472 VTEDME
-479 CFHEEIFGPAV
+479 CFHEELFGPAV
-490 TIVKAKDFDHALHLA
+490 TIVKADDFDHALHLA

-524 YRYKTGIKAGMT
+524 YRFKTGIKAGMT
-536 GINNSTTGAEAH
+536 SINNSTSGAEAH

-589 QMDVEEIELEEADAD
+589 QMDVDEIEMVEAEVDWG
-604 YSGLA
+604 SLS